1 MRTLLTQTFCLVCN
15 TQKLLLNGNKIGDAG
30 MVKFSEALVGGAL
43 ANCKIL
49 QLGRNQIGYQG
60 MIKFSEA
67 LATGAMPQLRELLLF
82 NNKIG
87 DAGVEA
93 LAKAAATGA
102 MAHLTVSSRLT
113 ALSPC
118 LETWHARSP
127 GLAALVDVPHVP
139 YAGAR
144 PARQ

>member
-1 MRTLLTQTFCLVCN
+1 MRTLLTQTFCFVCN
-15 TQKLLLNGNKIGDAG
+15 TQKLWLNGNKIGDAG
-30 MVKFSEALVGGAL
+30 MIKFSEALVGGAM
-43 ANCKIL
+43 ANCQVL
-49 QLGRNQIGYQG
+49 RLEENQIGDQG

-67 LATGAMPQLRELLLF
+67 LATGAM
-82 NNKIG
+82 
-87 DAGVEA
+87 
-93 LAKAAATGA
+93 
-102 MAHLTVSSRLT
+102 AHFTVSSRLT
-113 ALSPC
+113 SLSPC